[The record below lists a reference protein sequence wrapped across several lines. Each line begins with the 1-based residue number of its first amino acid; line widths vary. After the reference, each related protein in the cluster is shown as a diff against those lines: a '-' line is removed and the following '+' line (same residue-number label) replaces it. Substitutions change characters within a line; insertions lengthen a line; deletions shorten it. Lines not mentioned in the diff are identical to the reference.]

1 MLDTLENGWTRAQAS
16 LFMCCSLTLPSP
28 LLHEKA
34 MHALLPQ
41 GLKASSTPLGD
52 REDIKRLLTT
62 EPPVS
67 ANGQRSI
74 HQGPF

>member
-1 MLDTLENGWTRAQAS
+1 
-16 LFMCCSLTLPSP
+16 
-28 LLHEKA
+28 